1 MKKRRHI
8 PNWVFIVLLAVLFL
22 LCMVSMVIGTFW
34 DESKEKKR
42 LSDSFESG
50 MEQKTKDW
58 ENERT
63 QGGKNNP
70 QIRLQLEGWAG
81 VLESTG
87 LYVPKEAVESVWTA
101 MTEYDLLE
109 AVESDP
115 YRWLLMYMAA
125 QGYDQE
131 GTAREYL
138 KEVFWFDFEGM
149 DLTADYENIIE
160 GMLALSEGSSLDE
173 VRDIQVNTD
182 DVDWENG
189 SGTIEV
195 SLSYKG
201 KIYRYDMDV
210 EYDWIDSEVL
220 GILNSLLESEGSEKM
235 FYITWDGGQGVIVFF
250 CNREWKEQ
258 FEKKTGLKLE
268 SC

>member
-1 MKKRRHI
+1 
-8 PNWVFIVLLAVLFL
+8 
-22 LCMVSMVIGTFW
+22 
-34 DESKEKKR
+34 
-42 LSDSFESG
+42 

-63 QGGKNNP
+63 QGSKKNP

-87 LYVPKEAVESVWTA
+87 LYVPKEAVESVFTA
-101 MTEYDLLE
+101 MT
-109 AVESDP
+109 
-115 YRWLLMYMAA
+115 
-125 QGYDQE
+125 
-131 GTAREYL
+131 
-138 KEVFWFDFEGM
+138 
-149 DLTADYENIIE
+149 
-160 GMLALSEGSSLDE
+160 
-173 VRDIQVNTD
+173 
-182 DVDWENG
+182 
-189 SGTIEV
+189 
-195 SLSYKG
+195 
-201 KIYRYDMDV
+201 

>member
-1 MKKRRHI
+1 MKKRRHL

-87 LYVPKEAVESVWTA
+87 LYVPKEAVES
-101 MTEYDLLE
+101 
-109 AVESDP
+109 DP

-131 GTAREYL
+131 GTAREYS
-138 KEVFWFDFEGM
+138 K
-149 DLTADYENIIE
+149 
-160 GMLALSEGSSLDE
+160 
-173 VRDIQVNTD
+173 
-182 DVDWENG
+182 
-189 SGTIEV
+189 
-195 SLSYKG
+195 
-201 KIYRYDMDV
+201 
-210 EYDWIDSEVL
+210 
-220 GILNSLLESEGSEKM
+220 
-235 FYITWDGGQGVIVFF
+235 F

-258 FEKKTGLKLE
+258 FEKKTGLKLK